1 MKPYPP
7 CDLKYVVTQKFGEH
21 PEIYTNR
28 RGHPGLDYAT
38 PMLSDLYAVGDGI
51 VEKAGY
57 RASGGYGREVFIR
70 IGKYLVIYGHL
81 SEVYVSVGEKV
92 SRGQII
98 GLSGGDPNDSD
109 PLDGFSTGP
118 HLHFEIRDTTK
129 PQTLP
134 LIGAVDPET
143 WLASDLDQTAEVVP
157 SNEPVIDDGIV
168 TVVSNW
174 VSIRRKPTTVG
185 NEPVGK
191 ALYGMDFQKAGDKLP
206 RTGTVKGWQPV
217 IMYIATGQDEDGD
230 YLE

>member
-1 MKPYPP
+1 MAGKRGSVKPYPP

-21 PEIYTNR
+21 PEIYKQR
-28 RGHPGLDYAT
+28 KGHPGLDYAT
-38 PMLSDLYAVGDGI
+38 PMLSDLYAVGDGV

-143 WLASDLDQTAEVVP
+143 WLASDLDQTVDVVP
-157 SNEPVIDDGIV
+157 SNKPVINSDVV
-168 TVVSNW
+168 TVITDYIN
-174 VSIRRKPTTVG
+174 IRRDPSTNQPPIGRV
-185 NEPVGK
+185 
-191 ALYGMDFQKAGDKLP
+191 LYGMDLPTTGRVEGNWHEIKLWVHD
-206 RTGTVKGWQPV
+206 GN
-217 IMYIATGQDEDGD
+217 GD